1 MNIYNVGR
9 TILHNEKVNYSS
21 LFLKKMRSLS
31 KKHKKGS
38 DKNLNTTDRFLR
50 KFTRDL
56 SVVVSRKSIFFNTYS
71 YLCSLVKMHF
81 FGKISF

>member
-21 LFLKKMRSLS
+21 LFLNKIRSLS
-31 KKHKKGS
+31 KKLKKGS

-56 SVVVSRKSIFFNTYS
+56 SVVVSRKSIFFNTYN
-71 YLCSLVKMHF
+71 YLCSMVKTLF

>member
-1 MNIYNVGR
+1 MNIYNVER

-21 LFLKKMRSLS
+21 LFLKKMRFLP

-50 KFTRDL
+50 KFTRNP
-56 SVVVSRKSIFFNTYS
+56 SAVVSRKSIFFNTYN
-71 YLCSLVKMHF
+71 YLCSMVKMHC

>member
-50 KFTRDL
+50 KFRRDP
-56 SVVVSRKSIFFNTYS
+56 SIVVSRKSIFFNTYN
-71 YLCSLVKMHF
+71 YLCSMVKMFF
-81 FGKISF
+81 FGKSGF